1 VRDRVVPLV
10 IGALGFLL
18 AAAIA
23 GQIIFRGQGDTP
35 AISFYYGL
43 LYIVYAGIPYA
54 LRGIYPDTVAVPC
67 QLAVGVFFYW
77 LGCRY
82 VRVAWLLLALVVL
95 AIGGWL
101 FIMSPQLFT
110 RGI

>member
-1 VRDRVVPLV
+1 VRPRVVPLV

-18 AAAIA
+18 ATAIA
-23 GQIIFRGQGDTP
+23 GQIIFHGQGDTP

-54 LRGIYPDTVAVPC
+54 LRGVYPDTVAVPC
-67 QLAVGVFFYW
+67 QLAVGAFFYW
-77 LGCRY
+77 LGCCY
-82 VRVAWLLLALVVL
+82 VRAAWVLLALVAVAL
-95 AIGGWL
+95 AGWL

-110 RGI
+110 